1 MFLAVMKQVWWA
13 MKASYSAEKL
23 KTCIKKKIEVLNG
36 PTLPSIFLTR
46 IFHTLGYIRFRAS
59 NNAIKNVIEPY
70 KEALTSS

>member
-23 KTCIKKKIEVLNG
+23 KTCIKKKKKKIEVLNR

-46 IFHTLGYIRFRAS
+46 IFHT
-59 NNAIKNVIEPY
+59 
-70 KEALTSS
+70 